1 MSTDAAWR
9 TPLAFALW
17 LLVFACAESSTAPHE
32 RAPKATDPSLYQ
44 APDSRATPDHMTEY
58 SWHLGTTGTEMGS
71 TSGRACFL
79 TRVTGDFRRDR
90 FVRIRISNGSWVL
103 GGSRVVTAAD
113 VGVVNASAR
122 CSRVYSY
129 TDEYYWN
136 ELQNAKV
143 MGSINGRACF
153 LTGVGG
159 GMARTDDRVEVYS
172 GNSTSWWLGGTSNSQ
187 YDAGVHG
194 RARCIIYPP
203 IGPQQPYTYTGWVN
217 ANSEKILQPT
227 SWKCYLAGIRGVFEG
242 SRSVAIIFADKDFW
256 RLTMTKHETAA
267 ASAKVGCT
275 Q

>member
-17 LLVFACAESSTAPHE
+17 LLVFACAQSSTAPHE

-159 GMARTDDRVEVYS
+159 GMARTM
-172 GNSTSWWLGGTSNSQ
+172 
-187 YDAGVHG
+187 
-194 RARCIIYPP
+194 
-203 IGPQQPYTYTGWVN
+203 TGWRCTP
-217 ANSEKILQPT
+217 AIPLRGGSAAPRT
-227 SWKCYLAGIRGVFEG
+227 RSTTPACTAGHGASSTR
-242 SRSVAIIFADKDFW
+242 RSVPSSRTHTPAGSTPTRKRSSSPHHGSAISPEYAGSS
-256 RLTMTKHETAA
+256 RAA
-267 ASAKVGCT
+267 ARSPLSSRIRTSGD
-275 Q
+275 